1 MKIFTHFSFV
11 SFSNSYLV
19 GPAEGGDAI
28 MIDPGI
34 MDVPLLRLIEKNSYT
49 VRYLLVTHNHESHIR
64 GGRTLLK
71 IYPAE
76 VFGGSPNLLERDST
90 LLKDGDTL
98 DLGGITI
105 ESLQISGH
113 SSDSMV
119 YRIGSCFFTG
129 DVLSAGGIGSTPNRY
144 ARALLIQGIQQKLL
158 TFSKGTVYPGHG
170 PPSTIEAERR
180 FNPFLQKDPG

>member
-19 GPAEGGDAI
+19 GPAGGGEAI

-34 MDVPLLRLIEKNSYT
+34 MDVPLLQLVEKNGYS
-49 VRYLLVTHNHESHIR
+49 VRYILVTHNHEAHIR

-76 VFGGSPNLLERDST
+76 VFGGSLHLLDRDSKQ
-90 LLKDGDTL
+90 LKDGDSIE
-98 DLGGITI
+98 LGGISVESI
-105 ESLQISGH
+105 EIPGH
-113 SSDSMV
+113 SSDSLV
-119 YRIGSCFFTG
+119 YRIGTCFFTG
-129 DVLSAGGIGSTPNRY
+129 DVLLAGGIGSTPNRY

-158 TFSKGTVYPGHG
+158 TFPQGTVYPGHG
-170 PPSTIEAERR
+170 PPSTIDAERR
-180 FNPFLQKDPG
+180 FNPFLQQNAE